1 MTLGASD
8 LQSYID
14 LDSIRNSCDV
24 VFMRTIFSG
33 GRADVDEAKL
43 EKLLKRQKIY
53 GDITQVCSEREG
65 ECCVRCKLSSSL
77 NFLVFFVVGQQG
89 ALGGSVEHLQQ

>member
-1 MTLGASD
+1 MFL
-8 LQSYID
+8 
-14 LDSIRNSCDV
+14 
-24 VFMRTIFSG
+24 RTIFSG

-53 GDITQVCSEREG
+53 GDITQVRPQREKERVLRALQVVV
-65 ECCVRCKLSSSL
+65 CILLFC
-77 NFLVFFVVGQQG
+77 FFSVGKQG

>member
-1 MTLGASD
+1 MSFCFL
-8 LQSYID
+8 
-14 LDSIRNSCDV
+14 
-24 VFMRTIFSG
+24 RTIFSG

-53 GDITQVCSEREG
+53 GDITQVRLDQRERER
-65 ECCVRCKLSSSL
+65 VPCKLSSALS
-77 NFLVFFVVGQQG
+77 FSVFFFSVGKQG

>member
-1 MTLGASD
+1 MTLRASD

-14 LDSIRNSCDV
+14 LDSIRNSCDF

-53 GDITQVCSEREG
+53 GDITQVRSERERESAALQVVVFIKFSCFFAVG
-65 ECCVRCKLSSSL
+65 E
-77 NFLVFFVVGQQG
+77 QG

>member
-1 MTLGASD
+1 MFL
-8 LQSYID
+8 
-14 LDSIRNSCDV
+14 
-24 VFMRTIFSG
+24 RTIFSG

-53 GDITQVCSEREG
+53 GDITQVRSERER
-65 ECCVRCKLSSSL
+65 VLRALQ
-77 NFLVFFVVGQQG
+77 VVVGSKFFQFFFFSVGKQG